1 MTKVKIVTDSTAVL
15 SDAEIKDLGI
25 KVIPLNV
32 MIDDKT
38 YTDGVDLSREEF
50 MDKMAQAK
58 NLPKTSTPALGV
70 FTDAYEDLLAND
82 DDVEIISIH
91 LTPGLSGTF
100 DTAQQAAKML
110 ETDKIHVIDSTF
122 IDCALGFQAIKAAE
136 LAQQGKSATEI
147 MQEIK
152 AVHANTEL
160 YLTLSSLDNLT
171 AGGRISKATGFISG
185 LLNIKIGAHIV
196 NGDIIAETKGRGSK
210 TIKNYLK
217 KIVDQMHEA
226 KGIQRIGL
234 SHAGIPELA
243 QELADILRTEF
254 PEAQVHVQQTT
265 PVVSTHTGAGAFG
278 LSYLKQY

>member
-15 SDAEIKDLGI
+15 SDAEIMELGV
-25 KVIPLNV
+25 KVIPLTV
-32 MIDDKT
+32 MIDDQT
-38 YTDGVDLSREEF
+38 YTDGVNLSREEF

-70 FTDAYEDLLAND
+70 FTEAYEELLND

-91 LTPGLSGTF
+91 LTPGLSGTY
-100 DTAQQAAKML
+100 DTAQQAAGML
-110 ETDKIHVIDSTF
+110 ENDKIHVIDSTF
-122 IDCALGFQAIKAAE
+122 IDCSLGFQVIKAAQ
-136 LAQQGKSATEI
+136 LAAQGKSVAEI
-147 MQEIK
+147 MKEIK
-152 AVHANTEL
+152 TVKENTEL
-160 YLTLSSLDNLT
+160 YLTLSSLDNLS

-226 KGIQRIGL
+226 KGIQKIGL

-243 QELADILRTEF
+243 EELAELLRTEF
-254 PEAQVHVQQTT
+254 PQAQVRVQQTT
-265 PVVSTHTGAGAFG
+265 PVVSTHTGTGAFG
-278 LSYLKQY
+278 LSYLKEY